1 MIPIRLEN
9 LTKHF
14 SQAGKEI
21 IAVDNVSLEIPAC
34 TLSDKPD
41 GQRGVSNGKLFF
53 LLGPSGCGKT
63 TLLRMI
69 AGFVKPD
76 KGRIF
81 FADKDI
87 TNVPPEKRSAAMVFQ
102 NYALWPHMTVE
113 DNIGFA
119 ASARGIKGK
128 QKERIVRQ
136 LLQTVRIVEKA
147 SAKPLEL
154 SGGQQQRV
162 ALARALASKPNCLL
176 LDEPM
181 SNLDASLRAE
191 MREEIRRIVKAAGT
205 TTIYVTHDQ
214 AEAMAI
220 ADCIAIMH
228 EGKIVQVGTPMELYQ
243 RPANRFVAKFLGE
256 ANFVDAIV
264 ISKEKGAILLNCP
277 FGKLLAKTEIHT
289 YPDTKVTCCIR
300 PETLQIKSPS
310 VPVGVNTFPATLLD
324 WKYLGESSRFRLKL
338 DTGEELIGTTM
349 PARMM
354 DNTPQRVLVSIPA
367 ENVIIL
373 TQ

>member
-1 MIPIRLEN
+1 VIMIPIRLEN
-9 LTKHF
+9 LTKQF
-14 SQAGKEI
+14 GRADEKI
-21 IAVDNVSLEIPAC
+21 IAVDDVSLA
-34 TLSDKPD
+34 
-41 GQRGVSNGKLFF
+41 VSAGELFF

-76 KGRIF
+76 KGKIF
-81 FADKDI
+81 FANKDI
-87 TNVPPEKRSAAMVFQ
+87 TNIPPEKRSAAMVFQ

-128 QKERIVRQ
+128 EKERIVRQ

-191 MREEIRRIVKAAGT
+191 MREEIRRIIKAAGT

-214 AEAMAI
+214 TEAMAI
-220 ADCIAIMH
+220 ADRIAIMH
-228 EGKIVQVGTPMELYQ
+228 EGKIVQVGTAMELYQ

-256 ANFVDAIV
+256 ANFIDATVKNIQGQ
-264 ISKEKGAILLNCP
+264 IITLETP
-277 FGKLLAKTEIHT
+277 FGNLLTSANLQVKIG
-289 YPDTKVTCCIR
+289 DKVICCIR
-300 PETLQIKSPS
+300 PEMLQITSADEKTET
-310 VPVGVNTFPATLLD
+310 NTFPATITE
-324 WKYLGESSRFRLKL
+324 WQYLGELVKFHLRLMNG
-338 DTGEELIGTTM
+338 TELIGTVM
-349 PARMM
+349 PARSME
-354 DNTPQRVLVSIPA
+354 NIAQQVRVYIPM
-367 ENVIIL
+367 EGVIVL